1 MLTTIEKV
9 LLLQGVEM
17 FLHTEIEHLVNIAA
31 LAREVRFEKGDL
43 IFTEGDRIDAVY
55 IVVEGTVSLR
65 SGSHELLIKEKEA
78 FGWGDLYENGSR
90 KMVATASSPMMALEI
105 GREEFFDLLSDH
117 FDIVRSMLHYFTT
130 LSVHLDYMSRT
141 TPVSDAPTHQREDSQ

>member
-9 LLLQGVEM
+9 LLLQGVKM

-55 IVVEGTVSLR
+55 IMVEGTVSLR
-65 SGSHELLIKEKEA
+65 IDSHEIVIKEKEA
-78 FGWGDLYENGSR
+78 FGWGDLYENGLR
-90 KMVATASSPMMALEI
+90 KMTATACGPTMALAI

-130 LSVHLDYMSRT
+130 LSVHLDYMARV
-141 TPVSDAPTHQREDSQ
+141 TPVPDNTGPST